1 MWRLAEGGALRVV
14 PSASYPPTLP
24 GYHPQ
29 VGRSWKEE
37 GFELLALQHGQSA
50 VWAAPQLGSYASSG
64 RAWRLWAARY
74 SRGEA
79 QPLGTPPFPH

>member
-1 MWRLAEGGALRVV
+1 
-14 PSASYPPTLP
+14 
-24 GYHPQ
+24 

-64 RAWRLWAARY
+64 RAWR
-74 SRGEA
+74 
-79 QPLGTPPFPH
+79 